1 MLLCSRFRLLVKNLA
16 ENINLYEYE
25 NKIWELGY
33 NYIVGLDEAG
43 RGPMAGPLVVGA
55 VVLDKNKQIE
65 GLNDSKQLSKKK
77 REALYEEIIEKA
89 ISYRVEFIFE
99 EELDKLNIYQA
110 SKQGM
115 IRAYNNI
122 DVEVDYLLSDAID
135 LNQDVKSEAII
146 KGDSISASIAA
157 ASILAKVSRDR
168 YMVEMA
174 KVYPE
179 YGFERHKGY
188 VTKLHLEKLFKY
200 GPCDI
205 HRRSFEPVR
214 RAIYAQLKLDI

>member
-89 ISYRVEFIFE
+89 ISYR
-99 EELDKLNIYQA
+99 D
-110 SKQGM
+110 
-115 IRAYNNI
+115 R
-122 DVEVDYLLSDAID
+122 
-135 LNQDVKSEAII
+135 KS
-146 KGDSISASIAA
+146 
-157 ASILAKVSRDR
+157 V
-168 YMVEMA
+168 V
-174 KVYPE
+174 
-179 YGFERHKGY
+179 
-188 VTKLHLEKLFKY
+188 
-200 GPCDI
+200 
-205 HRRSFEPVR
+205 
-214 RAIYAQLKLDI
+214 

>member
-77 REALYEEIIEKA
+77 RESLYEEIIEKA

-168 YMVEMA
+168 YMVEIA

-188 VTKLHLEKLFKY
+188 VTKLHLEKLFEY